1 MKLNKKSTYIS
12 FRCTYET
19 KHAFEEFAKQF
30 NSKEDA
36 MLYLLN
42 KAGIEAKKVIFV

>member
-36 MLYLLN
+36 MKFLLE
-42 KAGIEAKKVIFV
+42 KAGIRVETIKLI